1 MTKFMIDTTNGKETI
16 KTIINILSNEIK
28 RYYFGILFFVIT
40 LSTQSL
46 NFYEMNIPF
55 WVRLLIV
62 LLISILLSYF
72 QKKDEERK
80 ETSIRT
86 ELDFQYKVIF
96 NLLAKAIDDM
106 SGVLLDKKI
115 NDRYYLSQLLIYI
128 QKGVEG
134 ILIENNIQV
143 GSLTVNLMQ
152 LKDNMLITNGYSV
165 ELPGRNHKDLEYD
178 ATNPNPG
185 APMAV
190 YERGIIY
197 IKDNKKKRIR
207 KYFIGKPYRSF
218 FSIPIFENQNEKT
231 GRVIAVLNVDSSK
244 KNQFVSIKFISEKI
258 FPAINPFLTILQVLY
273 NNNKVLSYK

>member
-1 MTKFMIDTTNGKETI
+1 MTKFTIDTTNGKETI

-55 WVRLLIV
+55 WVRLLII

-128 QKGVEG
+128 LKMK
-134 ILIENNIQV
+134 LNI
-143 GSLTVNLMQ
+143 
-152 LKDNMLITNGYSV
+152 
-165 ELPGRNHKDLEYD
+165 
-178 ATNPNPG
+178 
-185 APMAV
+185 
-190 YERGIIY
+190 
-197 IKDNKKKRIR
+197 KK
-207 KYFIGKPYRSF
+207 P
-218 FSIPIFENQNEKT
+218 
-231 GRVIAVLNVDSSK
+231 
-244 KNQFVSIKFISEKI
+244 
-258 FPAINPFLTILQVLY
+258 
-273 NNNKVLSYK
+273 